1 MYCICKQRI
10 KLSIT
15 MTKTLPQSSLTTM
28 SWPRTQGCAYRWR
41 ARTRRIVLWCGRLGR
56 TQAETRHHRQYNL
69 IMELSSDLIRMR
81 ILTHRGGEHTAAEPD
96 GVSLHLMLDHLNLDG
111 LRLQRKTL
119 FRSILFIDIQTI
131 TSCPVNCFV
140 ASSLVFTN
148 LLMSLSSLF
157 PKS

>member
-1 MYCICKQRI
+1 
-10 KLSIT
+10 
-15 MTKTLPQSSLTTM
+15 M
-28 SWPRTQGCAYRWR
+28 SWPRTRGCAYRWR

-69 IMELSSDLIRMR
+69 IMELSSDLICMR
-81 ILTHRGGEHTAAEPD
+81 ISLFRDFDSPWRRAYCRRTRPRISASDVGSPEPQWASAAEEKIIR
-96 GVSLHLMLDHLNLDG
+96 N
-111 LRLQRKTL
+111 
-119 FRSILFIDIQTI
+119 ILFIDIQTI

-157 PKS
+157 PKSCKNCCKLGHFLY